1 MFGGQN
7 VMTGGVLSTTIM
19 VCVQLLEFPQSSVA
33 RHVLVMVYACGHP
46 VATVTSVDV
55 MATTKSQLSVAVA
68 VPLDP
73 PGAVLAVH

>member
-1 MFGGQN
+1 
-7 VMTGGVLSTTIM
+7 MTGGVLSTTIM

-33 RHVLVMVYACGHP
+33 RHVLVIVYACGHP

-73 PGAVLAVH
+73 PGAVLAEH